1 MLQRIQSVYLLA
13 CVLTYLIV
21 FICLINDYFPFNIW
35 MAIFSIIISVLSC
48 YTIFNFKNRK
58 RQLLM
63 CNILVVLAVIFTLLF
78 AYFLKTENIYIADN
92 FSMMQIIKLLPI
104 FSIIFINLAKK
115 GIKKDEEMVK
125 SAERLR

>member
-104 FSIIFINLAKK
+104 ISIIFINLAKK
-115 GIKKDEEMVK
+115 GIKKDEELLK
-125 SAERLR
+125 SADRLR